1 MHNKLFFSLAAFKV
15 LTLVLTFDG
24 VMIIM
29 CPSVGLFRFFYR
41 AGLWDSCIWILVSF
55 SGLERFLNIICLNK
69 LSALFSL
76 PSLSGAIFAS

>member
-15 LTLVLTFDG
+15 LTSVLTFDS
-24 VMIIM
+24 VIIM

-41 AGLWDSCIWILVSF
+41 AGPWDSCIWILVSF
-55 SGLERFLNIICLNK
+55 SKLERFLIIICLNK

-76 PSLSGAIFAS
+76 PSLSGVIFAS